1 MPVHRVLITGAA
13 GRIGRRMRP
22 RLARPGRV
30 LRLLDTAEMAPAADG
45 ERVELVRGSVT
56 DMDVLEQ
63 ACAQVDAVVHLAG
76 YRREEP
82 WQRILEVNVGG
93 TYTVFEAARRQ
104 RVPRVIFAS
113 SVHAAGY
120 AAMTSPEVPD
130 WTYPRP
136 DTNYGVGKVV
146 GEAIGS
152 LYADRY
158 GMDVICIR
166 LGVCYDS
173 PGRPELLDRW
183 LSHDD
188 CARLLEACLTA
199 PSPGFTIVWGVSA
212 NTRRKLSL
220 NEAQRLG
227 YQPRDDSEHQAADL
241 IAEHGEPDSNDP
253 TVRFVGGDWH
263 GPDFDTA
270 RREHDDRGS
279 EPPGVRVDPLHG

>member
-1 MPVHRVLITGAA
+1 VPQRILITGAA
-13 GRIGRRMRP
+13 GGIGTLMRP

-45 ERVELVRGSVT
+45 EHVELVRGSVT

-76 YRREEP
+76 YRREES
-82 WQRILEVNVGG
+82 WQRIVEVNISG

-104 RVPRVIFAS
+104 RVPRVILAS
-113 SVHAAGY
+113 STHAAGY
-120 AAMTSPEVPD
+120 APMASPEVPD

-136 DTNYGVGKVV
+136 DTNYGVGKVA

-220 NEAQRLG
+220 DEAQRLG
-227 YQPRDDSEHQAADL
+227 YQPRDDSEHQAAGL
-241 IAEHGEPDSNDP
+241 IAEHGEPDPDDP
-253 TVRFVGGDWH
+253 AIRFIGGDWH
-263 GPDFDTA
+263 GPELDTA
-270 RREHDDRGS
+270 RHEHD
-279 EPPGVRVDPLHG
+279 H